1 MNDEASGQAI
11 AGPSSIPL
19 FLAPTPPAQPSTGHL
34 KSTDDLL
41 TRLNLLGAYQKHL
54 QGKGKAR
61 ATNDNDF
68 DDDNNS
74 DDDGGD
80 GAVAAD
86 GTREEEKGY
95 RSLIRPCPGK
105 HSMKRD
111 PHPYLT
117 TLAMAPP
124 RDTKPRIR
132 AFDEQTLEGFK
143 VSDEGIKGWS
153 IKALVEE
160 SKAAKEERRKRVSH
174 QHLFLLR
181 F

>member
-1 MNDEASGQAI
+1 MDEDGIHLAT

-19 FLAPTPPAQPSTGHL
+19 FLAPNPSSQSSVGLL

-41 TRLNLLGAYQKHL
+41 TRLGLLEAYQKHL

-61 ATNDNDF
+61 ATDNNDLE
-68 DDDNNS
+68 DDNNS
-74 DDDGGD
+74 EEDAS
-80 GAVAAD
+80 GAVITVD
-86 GTREEEKGY
+86 GIRTEEKGY

-111 PHPYLT
+111 PQPYLT
-117 TLAMAPP
+117 TLALAPP
-124 RDTKPRIR
+124 RDTKPYIR
-132 AFDEQTLEGFK
+132 SFDEQTLEGFR

-160 SKAAKEERRKRVSH
+160 SKAAKEERRKRVSSV
-174 QHLFLLR
+174 LTVSVR
-181 F
+181 R